1 MEDSAF
7 AALYAHYER
16 PVRAH
21 LAWLLS
27 RRYDPDRA
35 DLVDDLTQDTF
46 IRFWTAL
53 QRGVCL
59 ETDRAAA
66 SYLRRIA
73 LNLVRDEAR
82 RRAAHATVS
91 LDRPPW
97 EDDGVLERRGCEP
110 LVASCEQ
117 VVDALTMQWALAQL
131 RPRERQSLGLLA
143 CGYNAN
149 RQAALLGL
157 SRAAA
162 RMRLVRARVM
172 LRRLYQR
179 EESRHA

>member
-1 MEDSAF
+1 MEDATF

-53 QRGVCL
+53 QRGARF
-59 ETDRAAA
+59 ETKQQVA
-66 SYLRRIA
+66 SYLCRIA

-91 LDRPPW
+91 LDHLLG
-97 EDDGVLERRGCEP
+97 EDDADHAVGYEP
-110 LVASCEQ
+110 LVVSCEMQ
-117 VVDALTMQWALAQL
+117 VIETLTMQWAIRQL
-131 RPRERQSLGLLA
+131 RPRERQSLWLLA

-157 SRAAA
+157 SVACA
-162 RMRLVRARVM
+162 RMRLVRARAL
-172 LRRLYQR
+172 LRRLCQR
-179 EESRHA
+179 EENR